1 MTSQCSSLERDL
13 VDYQPRPFQNSNML
27 VLGRRGVP
35 RFGFPSGI
43 EKTVNGNVDEA
54 ASYLTGVVVCSLC
67 IFSFFLCWV
76 IALIVLRCLG
86 PRRVGIYSGVRLPL
100 PKRPEPA
107 ETYVSEI
114 IANDH
119 EIIERESYERI
130 QCNTELTEQAK
141 ATSAEESIDDEINE
155 TASTDQHGGR
165 CQLDSESN
173 LEHNDTILTKR
184 WTEWELS
191 VKQHKQQLNRIRITV
206 LICGSLVVVSVL
218 TMVIAGIMNLSDA
231 SKAMTEGLN
240 KARNI
245 ALSGAILIE
254 DFLRNQ
260 NLLIRNIQS
269 YRATMNGFCPQVAET
284 VCEQLSPISN
294 CNFTRFS
301 ESIRVFLWD
310 IFIDLRTY
318 TFFELTSIQ
327 NDLVKAA
334 DSMSSIKQNVNGF
347 TWAFWT
353 ACVWA
358 LLLMIFTMFLM
369 YGVVLAWREERRQSF
384 LQCVVT
390 MMHHWLVV
398 PFYIFF
404 VFLTWV
410 FSMIFVIGTVVTAD
424 FCFDSPDSKILVS
437 DLSALWYFV
446 SFPLI
451 LLKDYD

>member
-1 MTSQCSSLERDL
+1 MTSQCSSLERD
-13 VDYQPRPFQNSNML
+13 VDDYQPRPFQNSNMI

-86 PRRVGIYSGVRLPL
+86 PRRVGIYSGVKLPL
-100 PKRPEPA
+100 PKRPEHA
-107 ETYVSEI
+107 ETYISEI
-114 IANDH
+114 KLNDH
-119 EIIERESYERI
+119 ESNERVSCESM
-130 QCNTELTEQAK
+130 QSPTELAEQTK
-141 ATSAEESIDDEINE
+141 ADLAEETTDEEINE
-155 TASTDQHGGR
+155 NASTHQRGGR
-165 CQLDSESN
+165 CQLDSESSR
-173 LEHNDTILTKR
+173 EHIDKLLSQR

-191 VKQHKQQLNRIRITV
+191 VKQHQRQLARIRITV
-206 LICGSLVVVSVL
+206 LVCGSLVVISVL

-231 SKAMTEGLN
+231 SKTMTEGLD

-269 YRATMNGFCPQVAET
+269 YRATMNAFCPQIAEA

-310 IFIDLRTY
+310 IFIDLGTY

-327 NDLVKAA
+327 NDLINTA
-334 DSMSSIKQNVNGF
+334 DSISSIKQGVNGF

-369 YGVVLAWREERRQSF
+369 YGVILAWCEDRRQSF

-398 PFYIFF
+398 PLYIFF

-424 FCFDSPDSKILVS
+424 FCYDSPDNKILVS
-437 DLSALWYFV
+437 ELSALRYFV
-446 SFPLI
+446 FFPLI
-451 LLKDYD
+451 FV

>member
-1 MTSQCSSLERDL
+1 MQS
-13 VDYQPRPFQNSNML
+13 P
-27 VLGRRGVP
+27 
-35 RFGFPSGI
+35 
-43 EKTVNGNVDEA
+43 
-54 ASYLTGVVVCSLC
+54 
-67 IFSFFLCWV
+67 
-76 IALIVLRCLG
+76 
-86 PRRVGIYSGVRLPL
+86 
-100 PKRPEPA
+100 
-107 ETYVSEI
+107 
-114 IANDH
+114 
-119 EIIERESYERI
+119 
-130 QCNTELTEQAK
+130 TELAEQTK
-141 ATSAEESIDDEINE
+141 ADLAEETTDEEINE
-155 TASTDQHGGR
+155 NASTHQRGGR
-165 CQLDSESN
+165 CQLDSESSR
-173 LEHNDTILTKR
+173 EHIDKLLSQR

-191 VKQHKQQLNRIRITV
+191 VKQHQRQLARIRITV
-206 LICGSLVVVSVL
+206 LVCGSLVVISVL

-231 SKAMTEGLN
+231 SKTMTEGLD

-269 YRATMNGFCPQVAET
+269 YRATMNAFCPQIAEA

-310 IFIDLRTY
+310 IFIDLGTY

-327 NDLVKAA
+327 NDLINTA
-334 DSMSSIKQNVNGF
+334 DSISSIKQGVNGF

-369 YGVVLAWREERRQSF
+369 YGVILAWCEDRRQSF

-398 PFYIFF
+398 PLYIFF

-424 FCFDSPDSKILVS
+424 FCYDSPDNKILVS
-437 DLSALWYFV
+437 ELSALRYFV
-446 SFPLI
+446 FFPLI
-451 LLKDYD
+451 FV